1 MQRKKTHRLLG
12 ALASLVAVGALVA
25 GCGGSAPNASDTGG
39 AGGGSEKTLT
49 IGVSVPDSTEAFW
62 TSIAYGVEDEAKKK
76 GVKLVLVSAGGDANV
91 DKQISQIQDLTQKGV
106 DALIVGATNG
116 DGVAPVVDAAV
127 AKGIPVVGLSSI
139 PNTDKIASAVGADH
153 YGMGKLQAQCLG
165 KLLNGEGKVAMMAGP
180 SGQSWAD
187 ERARGFKETVAKD
200 YPNIQIVAENHTSD
214 NRNAAVTLMEDWLQ
228 RFPDLKGVY
237 SASDDIGAG
246 AVDAIK
252 AAGKTGSIL
261 ISSSNLSPI
270 SEQFLKDGL
279 LACDSTQQIVL
290 QGRAAVDQAVNAAT
304 GQTVEKSVVTSV
316 ILVDKDSLAGM
327 DFSTIRAPE
336 NWTP

>member
-1 MQRKKTHRLLG
+1 MTVGMTRRIKLG
-12 ALASLVAVGALVA
+12 GAYLAVALAALLLA
-25 GCGGSAPNASDTGG
+25 SCGGGQTSGG
-39 AGGGSEKTLT
+39 AGGGGSEGTVT

-76 GVKLVLVSAGGDANV
+76 GVEVVLVSAGGDANV
-91 DKQISQIQDLTQKGV
+91 DKQISQIQDLIQRGV

-116 DGVAPVVDAAV
+116 DGVVPVVEQAV
-127 AKGIPVVGLSSI
+127 AKGIPVIGLSSI

-153 YGMGKLQAQCLG
+153 YGMGKLQAECLG
-165 KLLNGEGKVAMMAGP
+165 KLLNGKGKVAMMAGP
-180 SGQSWAD
+180 SGQSWAE
-187 ERARGFKETVAKD
+187 ERARGFKETMAKEF
-200 YPNIQIVAENHTSD
+200 PNIEIIAENHTSD
-214 NRNAAVTLMEDWLQ
+214 NRNAATTLMEDWLQ
-228 RFPDLKGVY
+228 RFPDLNGVY

-270 SEQFLKDGL
+270 SEQYLKEGL

-290 QGRAAVDQAVNAAT
+290 QGRVAVDQAVSAAT
-304 GQTVEKSVVTSV
+304 GQPVEKNVVTSV
-316 ILVDKDSLAGM
+316 ILVDKQSLATM
-327 DFSTIRAPE
+327 DFSNIRAPE
-336 NWTP
+336 GWTP

>member
-1 MQRKKTHRLLG
+1 MTTVVRRGGTRLALLL
-12 ALASLVAVGALVA
+12 AALLLASCGA
-25 GCGGSAPNASDTGG
+25 GPGTGG
-39 AGGGSEKTLT
+39 AGGGASEGALT

-76 GVKLVLVSAGGDANV
+76 GVQVVLVSAGGDANV
-91 DKQISQIQDLTQKGV
+91 DKQISQIQDLVQRGV

-116 DGVAPVVDAAV
+116 DGVVPVVEQAV
-127 AKGIPVVGLSSI
+127 AKGIPVIGLSSI

-153 YGMGKLQAQCLG
+153 YGMGKLQAECLG
-165 KLLNGEGKVAMMAGP
+165 KLLGGKGKVAMMAGP
-180 SGQSWAD
+180 SGQSWAE
-187 ERARGFKETVAKD
+187 ERARGFKETMAKEF
-200 YPNIQIVAENHTSD
+200 PGVEIVAENHTSD
-214 NRNAAVTLMEDWLQ
+214 NRNAATTLMEDWLQ
-228 RFPDLKGVY
+228 RFPDLNGVY

-270 SEQFLKDGL
+270 SEEYLKEGL

-290 QGRAAVDQAVNAAT
+290 QGRVAVDQAVNAAT
-304 GQTVEKSVVTSV
+304 GQPVEKNVVTSV
-316 ILVDKDSLAGM
+316 ILVDKDSLATM
-327 DFSTIRAPE
+327 DFSNIRAPE
-336 NWTP
+336 GWTP